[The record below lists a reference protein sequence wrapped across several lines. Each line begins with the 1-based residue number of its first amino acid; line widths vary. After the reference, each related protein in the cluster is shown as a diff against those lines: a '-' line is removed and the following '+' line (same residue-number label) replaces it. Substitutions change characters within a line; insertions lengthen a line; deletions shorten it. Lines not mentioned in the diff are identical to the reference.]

1 MNMTNFDTLKAA
13 KSLQDAGFEVQQ
25 AEAVVGMVTYAL
37 SEGLATKDD
46 VRELNSRLG
55 SLENKVAA
63 LDSKIDHGIAALDTK
78 IGALDT
84 KIGALDSKIDHG
96 IAALDTKFEALDTK
110 FEALDT
116 KFEALDT
123 KFEAL
128 DTKYEGLNA
137 KIGALDTKFEGLN
150 AKIDAG
156 LNHVTQKLI
165 LCLGGIVIGAITL
178 LEVLNRI
185 FPVVPAP

>member
-63 LDSKIDHGIAALDTK
+63 LDSKI
-78 IGALDT
+78 
-84 KIGALDSKIDHG
+84 GALDSKIDHG
-96 IAALDTKFEALDTK
+96 IAALDTKIGALDIK
-110 FEALDT
+110 FEALN
-116 KFEALDT
+116 
-123 KFEAL
+123 
-128 DTKYEGLNA
+128 TKYEGLNA
-137 KIGALDTKFEGLN
+137 KIGALDTKIGALDTKFEGLN
-150 AKIDAG
+150 AKIDTG

-165 LCLGGIVIGAITL
+165 LSLGGIVVAAIIL